1 MKNLLVPAA
10 VIISLSL
17 LPACAG
23 RTPDTVHT
31 EKQSSREARIET
43 LLKDIRKRLDG
54 LNAAVAASSESG
66 RADVKAAVDELNRNH
81 REAAENLQKL
91 RDATNT
97 TWGGVNDELQR
108 SLDRFKATY
117 ERSKV
122 LLAPYDPAL
131 KSAPAGT
138 R

>member
-1 MKNLLVPAA
+1 M
-10 VIISLSL
+10 L

-31 EKQSSREARIET
+31 EKQSTRETRIDS

-54 LNAAVAASSESG
+54 LNANVAASADSG
-66 RADVKAAVDELNRNH
+66 RADVKTAIDELNRNH

-97 TWGGVNDELQR
+97 TWSGVNDELQR
-108 SLDRFKATY
+108 SLDRLKETY
-117 ERSKV
+117 ERSKGI
-122 LLAPYDPAL
+122 LTPYDPGL
-131 KSAPAGT
+131 KSAPAAT